1 MSELLYNN
9 ILTIGYLLLWIL
21 TLVWYHAKRN
31 TFDSG
36 SFIMVMYIVYAIF
49 SVIVINDRLFS
60 VAFAP
65 LTLFPY
71 IYLYAMMM
79 IALIPVI
86 YNHLHP
92 TIGIEPTNTRVF
104 KWLSII
110 IIICSVLQLPQ
121 IISNSSAGIAAIL
134 VDEGAGKEVYEEY
147 LSNAGDTGG
156 AIRNLPAVIFNM
168 LSDVM
173 VFFFFYFLSQKK
185 HRLLCAG
192 LLFSII
198 LNIFIPIT
206 MGQRSGV
213 ITAFL
218 TVVGGYF
225 LFRPYL
231 SRFVNRTV
239 FIVGISLSIM
249 VAIPITAITMSR
261 FGKEASGAMGFVSW
275 YIGQGPLYFNNS
287 GLDAGGIR
295 YGDRTINLIKRIID
309 PSTPKNFVERR
320 DLYHNM
326 DISDRFYT
334 TFVGDFTLD
343 FGPILAFIIFVVVFY
358 IMLNIIRTP
367 DKTIKTQQLLMLFFV
382 MCISAQGGMALF
394 FYSDTGN
401 LRIFVFIM
409 LYIYMQYRE
418 RLLEKFP
425 VADKK
430 ELRKQQL

>member
-9 ILTIGYLLLWIL
+9 ILTIGYLILWIL
-21 TLVWYHAKRN
+21 TLAWYHVKRN

-49 SVIVINDRLFS
+49 SVIVINDSLFS

-71 IYLYAMMM
+71 IYLYVMMM
-79 IALIPVI
+79 IAIVPI
-86 YNHLHP
+86 INNHMHP
-92 TIGIEPTNTRVF
+92 TTTIEPTTSRVF
-104 KWLSII
+104 VWLSII

-121 IISNSSAGIAAIL
+121 IISNSNAGIGAIL
-134 VDEGAGKEVYEEY
+134 VDEGAGKEVYEETA
-147 LSNAGDTGG
+147 SNAGDSGG

-185 HRLLCAG
+185 HRMLCIGIA
-192 LLFSII
+192 FAII

-218 TVVGGYF
+218 TVIGAYF
-225 LFRPYL
+225 LFKPYL
-231 SRFVNRTV
+231 SRYVNRAIT
-239 FIVGISLSIM
+239 IVGITL
-249 VAIPITAITMSR
+249 AILVTVPVMAITMSR
-261 FGKEASGAMGFVSW
+261 FGKEASGATGFISW

-295 YGDRTINLIKRIID
+295 YGDRTINLVKRLID
-309 PSTPKNFVERR
+309 PSTPKNYVERR
-320 DLYHNM
+320 ELYHNM
-326 DISDRFYT
+326 DISDRLYT

-358 IMLNIIRTP
+358 IMYKIIRTTN
-367 DKTIKTQQLLMLFFV
+367 KTINTQQLMMLFFV
-382 MCISAQGGMALF
+382 MCISVQGGMALF
-394 FYSDTGN
+394 FYSDAGN
-401 LRIFVFIM
+401 LRMFWFII
-409 LYIYMQYRE
+409 LYIYLEYRDK
-418 RLLEKFP
+418 LLKKFP
-425 VADKK
+425 LV
-430 ELRKQQL
+430 KQSIRQGS